1 MAKAK
6 KCSGSSDGL
15 KKWFSRN
22 KGKGWVNCKTDGPCG
37 RKSKKSAS
45 SSLACRP
52 TIAQCK
58 TAKGKDATRKKTSAK
73 RVNWKKKK

>member
-45 SSLACRP
+45 SSLACRT

-58 TAKGKDATRKKTSAK
+58 TATRKKTSAK
-73 RVNWKKKK
+73 RVNWKNKK